1 MSDNSK
7 SAFPMVYWDRDSTG
21 ACVPRESEFGMS
33 LRDWFAGQAS
43 ERDIAVHQY
52 YYFEGKDRRRSREQ
66 AKYVYADKMM
76 QARRDKG

>member
-1 MSDNSK
+1 MTDK
-7 SAFPMVYWDRDSTG
+7 ERA
-21 ACVPRESEFGMS
+21 SEFDMS

-76 QARRDKG
+76 QARRQGDEYRDKEAER